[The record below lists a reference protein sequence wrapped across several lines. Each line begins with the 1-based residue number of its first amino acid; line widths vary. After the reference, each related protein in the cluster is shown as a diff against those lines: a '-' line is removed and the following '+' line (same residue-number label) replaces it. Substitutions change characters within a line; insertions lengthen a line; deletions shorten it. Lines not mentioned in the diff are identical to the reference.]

1 MGAGVFKVQPGA
13 VLDGFTIEEL
23 LHIGGMAKLWRV
35 SHPGHDGALLM
46 KVPMM
51 REGDD
56 PAAIVSFEME
66 QMILPRLDGPHVPR
80 FIANGDFSVQPY
92 LVMERVIGTSLL
104 PMLERLPLPADE
116 LSVLGARIANALADL
131 HRQHVVHLD
140 VKPSNILLRE
150 DGHIVLIDYGL
161 ARHMQLPDLMH
172 EEFRLPYGTAPYMAP
187 EQVMGNRNDFRSD
200 QFALGVLLYFFAT
213 GTRPFGDPQT
223 LGGLKKRL
231 WRDPPPPRA
240 LRPDLPPALQE
251 IILRC
256 LEVNPANRYPGMSH
270 LAADLSD
277 PASVVLT
284 ARAEKV
290 RRDPWLAAF
299 RRRFDM
305 PDQFHGKPQAALQRL
320 SQAPIVVV
328 AIDLSE
334 GSESLA
340 QALRLTVRRQLDNAP
355 QARVACVNVIK
366 THRIAL
372 DSSLDE
378 EGRNKRAHRL
388 AQLRQWA
395 APLGDV
401 ALTCH
406 VFEAVSPAEAILDY
420 VRANPVDHIVMGARA
435 ASTLRTLLGT
445 VSGQIAAH
453 APCTVT
459 VVRERVAS

>member
-1 MGAGVFKVQPGA
+1 MNNAVFKLQPGA
-13 VLDGFTIEEL
+13 VLDGFTIEEK
-23 LHIGGMAKLWRV
+23 LHMGGMATLWRV
-35 SHPGHDGALLM
+35 SHPEHGSELLM

-56 PAAIVSFEME
+56 PAAIVGFEME
-66 QMILPRLDGPHVPR
+66 QMILPRLGGPHVPR
-80 FIANGDFSVQPY
+80 FIASGDFSVQPY
-92 LVMERVIGTSLL
+92 IVMERITGTSLL
-104 PMLERLPLPADE
+104 PMLDRLPLAADE
-116 LSVLGARIANALADL
+116 LAPLGARIANALADL
-131 HRQHVVHLD
+131 HRQHLVHLD
-140 VKPSNILLRE
+140 VKPSNILMRE

-161 ARHMQLPDLMH
+161 ARHMQLPDLMN

-187 EQVMGNRNDFRSD
+187 EQIMGNRSDFRSD
-200 QFALGVLLYFFAT
+200 QFALGALLYFFAT

-223 LGGLKKRL
+223 LKGLKKRI
-231 WRDPPPPRA
+231 WQDPEPPRG

-256 LEVNPANRYPGMSH
+256 LEVNPADRYPSMAQ
-270 LAADLSD
+270 LAADLSN
-277 PASVVLT
+277 PSQVPLT
-284 ARAEKV
+284 ARAEKT
-290 RRDPWLAAF
+290 RRDRWMDAF
-299 RRRFDM
+299 KRRFDT
-305 PDQFHGKPQAALQRL
+305 PDFLHAKPQAALQQL
-320 SQAPIVVV
+320 AQAPIVVV

-334 GSESLA
+334 GSEALA
-340 QALRLTVRRQLDNAP
+340 HVLRATVRRLLDNAP

-378 EGRNKRAHRL
+378 DGRNKHAHRL

-395 APLGDV
+395 APLGDI

-420 VRANPVDHIVMGARA
+420 VRANPVDHIVMGART

-445 VSGQIAAH
+445 VSGQVAAH

-459 VVRERVAS
+459 VVRQRVAG

>member
-1 MGAGVFKVQPGA
+1 MTTAVFKLQPGA
-13 VLDGFTIEEL
+13 VLDGFTIEER
-23 LHIGGMAKLWRV
+23 LHMGGMATLWRV
-35 SHPGHDGALLM
+35 SHAEHDGPLLM

-56 PAAIVSFEME
+56 PAAIVGFEME
-66 QMILPRLDGPHVPR
+66 QMLLPRLDGPHVPR
-80 FIANGDFSVQPY
+80 FIASGDFSVQPY
-92 LVMERVIGTSLL
+92 IVMERVTGTSLL

-116 LSVLGARIANALADL
+116 LAALGARIAGALADL

-140 VKPSNILLRE
+140 VKPSNILMRP

-187 EQVMGNRNDFRSD
+187 EQVMGNRSDFRSD
-200 QFALGVLLYFFAT
+200 QFALGALLYFFAT

-223 LGGLKKRL
+223 LKGLKKRI
-231 WRDPPPPRA
+231 WRDPEPPRH
-240 LRPDLPPALQE
+240 LRPDLPPALQD

-256 LEVNPANRYPGMSH
+256 LEVNPANRYPNMAH
-270 LAADLSD
+270 LAADLAD
-277 PASVVLT
+277 PANVALT
-284 ARAEKV
+284 ARAEKT
-290 RRDPWLAAF
+290 RRDPWLDAF
-299 RRRFDM
+299 KRRFDT
-305 PDQFHGKPQAALQRL
+305 PDFLHAKPQAALQRL
-320 SQAPIVVV
+320 AQSPIVVV

-334 GSESLA
+334 GAEALS
-340 QALRLTVRRQLDNAP
+340 QALRLTVRRLLDNAP

-372 DSSLDE
+372 DSSIDDA
-378 EGRNKRAHRL
+378 GRNKHAHRL

-395 APLGDV
+395 APLGDI

-420 VRANPVDHIVMGARA
+420 VRANPVDHVVMGARA

-445 VSGQIAAH
+445 VSGQVAAH

-459 VVRERVAS
+459 VVRERVSA